1 MAVFKPLTKTPFWVF
16 FLFFFFVFLVK
27 PSFEENDS
35 STKTPPDT
43 NISNIATTNNPSPS
57 PPPPYEEQ
65 ELDTSPFKPSV
76 AVIIGVLTTMFSIT
90 FLLLLY
96 AKHCKNGNLVIYST
110 NHAGGVPPPSSSAA
124 RKNSGIDRTVIE
136 ALPLFRFGSL
146 SGQKDGLECAV
157 CLTRFDPTEVL
168 RLLPK
173 CKHAFHVECV
183 DTWLDSHSTCPLC
196 RNRVNPEDILLI
208 QQDVNIFPAESQQ
221 LSPQREDLDFDKE
234 SPVKNLT
241 ESDPA
246 ELDPGFRRVSG
257 RHSSAGVTGT
267 GNGEELSCLHD
278 STSSRRSLDSV
289 RFTKSESV
297 AVGCFDRPRK
307 DGLLLTDGL
316 MADRKKSFERR
327 FEHRIIIS
335 GGFHQRWS
343 DVQPSDPLYLRS
355 EMIISDS
362 HRISLGSSVNR
373 KQQQR
378 HSHSNVN
385 EIGSSGTS
393 GGGGGGG
400 GGGGCSSGNSIINT
414 RSVSEITGLSR
425 FSSRESNGGIN
436 RNRNGQRQAGLVSRW
451 LAWLSTQSQSQ
462 TAGRSDHNT
471 HTSTFV

>member
-1 MAVFKPLTKTPFWVF
+1 MAVFKPLTQTPSWVF
-16 FLFFFFVFLVK
+16 FLFFICFVFLVK
-27 PSFEENDS
+27 PSFGDIG
-35 STKTPPDT
+35 D
-43 NISNIATTNNPSPS
+43 IATTNNPSPS
-57 PPPPYEEQ
+57 PPAPPPPPPYEE
-65 ELDTSPFKPSV
+65 ELDTSPFKPSA
-76 AVIIGVLTTMFSIT
+76 AVIVGVLTTMFSIT

-96 AKHCKNGNLVIYST
+96 AKHCKNGTLVIYST
-110 NHAGGVPPPSSSAA
+110 NHAGGVPPPSSTSA

-136 ALPLFRFGSL
+136 SLPLFRFGSL
-146 SGQKDGLECAV
+146 RGQKDGLECAV

-196 RNRVNPEDILLI
+196 RYRVDPEDILLI
-208 QQDVNIFPAESQQ
+208 QQDVNIFHPAESQQ
-221 LSPQREDLDFDKE
+221 REDLDLEE

-267 GNGEELSCLHD
+267 GTEEELSCLHD
-278 STSSRRSLDSV
+278 TTSSRRSLDSV
-289 RFTKSESV
+289 RFTKNESV

-316 MADRKKSFERR
+316 IAERKKSFERR

-343 DVQPSDPLYLRS
+343 DVQPLDLLYLRS
-355 EMIISDS
+355 EMIISDSHS

-385 EIGSSGTS
+385 ETNNSGTGGGSSV
-393 GGGGGGG
+393 
-400 GGGGCSSGNSIINT
+400 IKT
-414 RSVSEITGLSR
+414 RSVSDITGPGR
-425 FSSRESNGGIN
+425 FSSRESNGGGIN
-436 RNRNGQRQAGLVSRW
+436 RNHNRQQQAGLVSRW
-451 LAWLSTQSQSQ
+451 LAWMSTRSQSQ
-462 TAGRSDHNT
+462 TAVRSDHN
-471 HTSTFV
+471 

>member
-1 MAVFKPLTKTPFWVF
+1 MAVLKPLTQTPFWVF
-16 FLFFFFVFLVK
+16 FLFFNFFVFLVK
-27 PSFEENDS
+27 PSFGDIG
-35 STKTPPDT
+35 D
-43 NISNIATTNNPSPS
+43 IATTNNPSPS
-57 PPPPYEEQ
+57 PPAPPPPYEE
-65 ELDTSPFKPSV
+65 ELDTSPFKPSA

-96 AKHCKNGNLVIYST
+96 AKHCKNGTFVIYST
-110 NHAGGVPPPSSSAA
+110 NHAGGVPPPSSSTA

-136 ALPLFRFGSL
+136 SLPLFRFGSL
-146 SGQKDGLECAV
+146 RGQKDWLECAV

-196 RNRVNPEDILLI
+196 RYRVDPEDILLI
-208 QQDVNIFPAESQQ
+208 QQDVNIFHPAENQ
-221 LSPQREDLDFDKE
+221 QREDLDLDKE
-234 SPVKNLT
+234 SPIKNLT

-267 GNGEELSCLHD
+267 SIGEELSCLHD
-278 STSSRRSLDSV
+278 TTSSRRSLDSV

-316 MADRKKSFERR
+316 MADRKKSFDRR

-343 DVQPSDPLYLRS
+343 DVQPSDLLYLRS

-362 HRISLGSSVNR
+362 HRVSSGSSVIR

-385 EIGSSGTS
+385 EIH
-393 GGGGGGG
+393 
-400 GGGGCSSGNSIINT
+400 SSGNGGGSSVIST

-436 RNRNGQRQAGLVSRW
+436 RNHNRQQQAGLVSRW
-451 LAWLSTQSQSQ
+451 LAWMSTRSQSH
-462 TAGRSDHNT
+462 TAVRSDHNT